1 MATPHGSLA
10 GAAARRRLGSLACQL
25 VQPTSVAEAALPPP
39 GGAVNPELARR
50 GVTEYSCFDIPAGAT
65 VDELMQQR
73 GAQDIDPE
81 TAATVEPIFD
91 MNADCIRN
99 FDHDKFQRD
108 GYWVWDKIWLPE
120 AQEKLVAACHRAQ
133 KLVDMYTEGYKAF
146 QKKFSPLVVKRAFTL
161 AQNPGVFNW
170 LLAGPYSMG
179 LFGATP
185 KRMKISWAISTMVV
199 VIVQVVKRLPYPW
212 RGIADAG
219 VVAGLTYGSA
229 SILLL
234 FLKALFGFGMP
245 DCSAELPVVDKDA
258 NKAK

>member
-1 MATPHGSLA
+1 MAAPHGSLA

-133 KLVDMYTEGYKAF
+133 KLVDMYTEGYKELGEDVLSGVPNPDA
-146 QKKFSPLVVKRAFTL
+146 QHVRTCTHPSP
-161 AQNPGVFNW
+161 NPGKQ
-170 LLAGPYSMG
+170 LDRPQA
-179 LFGATP
+179 
-185 KRMKISWAISTMVV
+185 
-199 VIVQVVKRLPYPW
+199 
-212 RGIADAG
+212 
-219 VVAGLTYGSA
+219 VAGSLAADRGLPHPA
-229 SILLL
+229 IFHPL
-234 FLKALFGFGMP
+234 FLPTRLFCRSISDGSTSTGRVL
-245 DCSAELPVVDKDA
+245 A
-258 NKAK
+258 